1 MIAFFDRLFDRID
14 AIPGVRS
21 SGGVSFLPLN
31 GLGSATSF
39 TIEGRPSPPAGEEPV
54 SEVKVVTHD
63 YFKAMGIPLLRG
75 RLFDGRDTAPNTRC
89 IVVSA
94 ALVRKVF
101 GDSDPIGQR
110 IVLHWNDQGPD
121 EIVGVVGDVRS
132 VSLESEPA
140 PASYLPPARFAYP
153 FLTVTVNAAVDGTP
167 LVPSLVRAVHELDP
181 DVPVADIRT
190 MSEVIADST
199 AQRRVTMLLIVAF
212 AAVALILAAVG
223 IYGVISYSVT
233 QRTQEIGIRM
243 ALGAERTAVM
253 RMVLGQAMTLAAIG
267 VAAGAAAAWTL
278 TRLMQKLL
286 FGVEPSDPLTF
297 TAVALL
303 LTAVAACAAAVPAL
317 RATRVD
323 PATALRAS

>member
-1 MIAFFDRLFDRID
+1 MTAFFDRLFERID
-14 AIPGVRS
+14 AIPGVKS
-21 SGGVSFLPLN
+21 AGGVSFLPLN

-39 TIEGRPSPPAGEEPV
+39 SIEGRPKPPAGEEPV

-75 RLFDGRDTAPNTRC
+75 RFFDGRDTAPNTRRV
-89 IVVSA
+89 IVSA
-94 ALVRKVF
+94 SLVRKHL
-101 GDSDPIGQR
+101 GDVDPIGQH
-110 IVLHWNDQGPD
+110 IVLSWNDQGPD

-132 VSLESEPA
+132 VGLEDEPRA
-140 PASYLPPARFAYP
+140 ASYLPPARFAYP
-153 FLTVTVNAAVDGTP
+153 FMTVTVKAAADGTA
-167 LVPSLVRAVHELDP
+167 LVPSLVRAVRDLDP

-190 MSEVIADST
+190 MSEVISEST

-212 AAVALILAAVG
+212 AALALALAAVG

-233 QRTQEIGIRM
+233 QRTREIGIRM
-243 ALGAERTAVM
+243 ALGAERTAVL
-253 RMVLGQAMTLAAIG
+253 RMVLGQAMTLTVAGI
-267 VAAGAAAAWTL
+267 AAGAAGAWAV

-297 TAVALL
+297 VVVAAVLA
-303 LTAVAACAAAVPAL
+303 AVAACAAAVPAL

-323 PATALRAS
+323 PAIALRA